1 MRFFQI
7 TGWCCCLLLWLSACK
22 KEVDMGW
29 EQQQAAAQINFYNAS
44 YALIGQS
51 TVNPRGN
58 MILVDSRDTTYTPRI
73 DMQDAK
79 YPYFW
84 NPVNY
89 GYAYPLAMRT
99 QWISYMRFTA
109 GTHRL
114 YLLDTSK
121 TILDS
126 SAVQLSNDRAAT
138 VFYADSLG
146 SYRMLMVNDAFTPAD
161 GKIGLRIVNLNP
173 TDGDVFITINKTIP
187 AALPASTHY
196 GDHTPFIP
204 LDITRM
210 DTLKV
215 KVYQP
220 GDTSHFLART
230 SVEVVPGHA
239 YTLVISGY
247 GSGAPASYKDRASG
261 RTVGISSNFS
271 IAPIKNF

>member
-7 TGWCCCLLLWLSACK
+7 AGWCCLLLLLGACK
-22 KEVDMGW
+22 KEVDMSW
-29 EQQQAAAQINFYNAS
+29 EQQAAAGQINFYNAS
-44 YALIGQS
+44 YSLIGQS
-51 TVNPRGN
+51 TANQRGN
-58 MILVDSRDTTYTPRI
+58 MILIDSRDTTYTPRI
-73 DMQDAK
+73 DMRDAK
-79 YPYFW
+79 YPYFQ
-84 NPVNY
+84 NPVNF
-89 GYAYPLAMRT
+89 GNSYPYTQRT
-99 QWISYMRFTA
+99 QWISYMRLTA

-121 TILDS
+121 SILDS
-126 SAVQLSNDRAAT
+126 SAVQLYNDRAAT

-146 SYRMLMVNDAFTPAD
+146 SYRMLIANDAFTPAD

-173 TDGDVFITINKTIP
+173 TDGNVFITINKAIP

-210 DTLKV
+210 DTLKI

-220 GDTSHFLART
+220 GDTSRFLART

-239 YTLVISGY
+239 YTLLISGY
-247 GSGAPASYKDRASG
+247 GNQAPGNYKDRASG
-261 RTVGISSNFS
+261 RTVGISFNFS
-271 IAPIKNF
+271 IVPIKNF